1 MSTFVSSTMMST
13 FASTEIDMSNIS
25 VNTFM
30 FSIMSNKNDS
40 YDRIDVHNSGE
51 NVNGWVLSCDTE
63 EELLIWIDCL
73 QKISPTS
80 FE

>member
-1 MSTFVSSTMMST
+1 
-13 FASTEIDMSNIS
+13 
-25 VNTFM
+25 
-30 FSIMSNKNDS
+30 MSNKNDS
-40 YDRIDVHNSGE
+40 YDRIDVNNSGE